1 MRQVDIA
8 EDVIAR
14 FKKLQE
20 RKVKKGKRSKTV
32 HVSHITGECDR
43 RPWYDFR
50 NDPEPLSYNS
60 ITNFWMGT
68 VLHEN
73 ATLGKRNEIH
83 LAANIRKM
91 EKVEVKDIGIYNIYD
106 CVTGTADDL
115 LEYEGDVVIADK
127 KTFST
132 VDSRG
137 NKHDP
142 PTKPDQGYVTQLNIY
157 KLLLYISEGVEAK
170 YGALLYLD
178 KSQSFRDPIAFV
190 FELDSVENIKK
201 KVITKLDHIK
211 QTIPPDRVITKYCN
225 YCPHKK
231 VCAPPPSLIPRWT
244 S

>member
-1 MRQVDIA
+1 MRPVDIK
-8 EDVIAR
+8 EDVINR

-20 RKVKKGKRSKTV
+20 KKVKSGKRSKTV
-32 HVSHITGECDR
+32 HASHLTQECDR

-50 NDPEPLSYNS
+50 NDPEPLSYNT
-60 ITNFWMGT
+60 ICNFFNGT
-68 VLHEN
+68 ILHEN
-73 ATLGKRNEIH
+73 AVLGKRNEIH

-91 EKVEVKDIGIYNIYD
+91 EKISTKDIGIYNIYD

-115 LEYEGDVVIADK
+115 LEYEGEIVIADK

-137 NKHDP
+137 TKRP
-142 PTKPDQGYVTQLNIY
+142 PPEKPDQGYVNQLNIY
-157 KLLLYISEGVEAK
+157 KLLLYVCEGVEAK
-170 YGALLYLD
+170 YGVLLYLD
-178 KSQSFRDPIAFV
+178 KATSFKDPTAFV
-190 FELDSVENIKK
+190 FELDPIEKIKERILK
-201 KVITKLDHIK
+201 KLDHIK

-231 VCAPPPSLIPRWT
+231 VCAPPTSLIPRWT